1 MKTFIQYITEKVEM
15 RAPSNV
21 TKHDDDDDY
30 ITYTWT
36 TTKGN
41 RVDLMLDRFN
51 SADGVYYD
59 IGFSVNGSMNE
70 DPTRSHDREIFQTIL
85 YQIKKVISA
94 LDDIKGFTFIAYTDV
109 FDIKEIS
116 KIVKP
121 YHKKMIELADK
132 YKKDHPEVRDLYSMA
147 KQFNNL
153 RYIPSINAMYYD
165 INVVLDYEN
174 VPDEIKTF
182 LEEFKQVLNKIADM
196 IQSGDVQLVNRR
208 LGVYKKF
215 MSQYLGKDWVVTPK
229 GRSGILAKK
238 VV

>member
-1 MKTFIQYITEKVEM
+1 MKTFFQYITEKVEM

-21 TKHDDDDDY
+21 TKRGDDDY
-30 ITYTWT
+30 ASYSWT

-41 RVDLMLDRFN
+41 RVDLMFDKFSLT
-51 SADGVYYD
+51 DGKYYD

-85 YQIKKVISA
+85 YQIKKVISERN
-94 LDDIKGFTFIAYTDV
+94 DINGFTFIAYSDV

-116 KIVKP
+116 KIIKP
-121 YHKKMIELADK
+121 YYKKMIEFADK
-132 YKKDHPEVRDLYSMA
+132 YKKDHPEVRDLYLIA

-153 RYIPSINAMYYD
+153 RGISEINSMLYD
-165 INVVLDYEN
+165 INATLGYKN
-174 VPDEIKTF
+174 TPDEIKTF

-196 IQSGDVQLVNRR
+196 IQSDDVQLVNRR

-215 MSQYLGKDWVVTPK
+215 MSQYLGNDWAVTPK

>member
-15 RAPSNV
+15 RVPSNV
-21 TKHDDDDDY
+21 IKHDDDDDY

-41 RVDLMLDRFN
+41 RVDLMFDKFSL
-51 SADGVYYD
+51 ADGKYYD

-85 YQIKKVISA
+85 YQIKKVISERN
-94 LDDIKGFTFIAYTDV
+94 DINGFTFIAYADA

-116 KIVKP
+116 KIIKP
-121 YHKKMIELADK
+121 YHKKMIELADR
-132 YKKDHPEVRDLYSMA
+132 YKNDHPEVRDLYLIA

-153 RYIPSINAMYYD
+153 RDIHGINSMHYD
-165 INVVLDYEN
+165 INATLSYKN
-174 VPDEIKTF
+174 TPDEIKTF
-182 LEEFKQVLNKIADM
+182 LEEFKQVLNKIADT

-215 MSQYLGKDWVVTPK
+215 MSQYLGNDWVVKQK